1 MLCMLRCTIW
11 FVLKLFHPISRSL
24 RSLTCYLIARF
35 AHFVPVLSLAT
46 LTPLENKAIVRY
58 AHIWFGPINLAFAT
72 LTRQLVWVEQQIKRG

>member
-58 AHIWFGPINLAFAT
+58 AHSHAHFAERLFAT
-72 LTRQLVWVEQQIKRG
+72 LTQLSESH